1 MTLQSRLLSTNQRL
15 RDCETRDAAHVVPG
29 EHGAHVGLIQ
39 QALIQLEDE
48 PIAVAELTTETYG
61 ATTAAGVLRYKTKRR
76 IINKAYQQQ
85 ADDIVGRMTI
95 KSLDDEM
102 TKLEAG
108 PVAGDMRVAMLRPI
122 LKRLT

>member
-1 MTLQSRLLSTNQRL
+1 
-15 RDCETRDAAHVVPG
+15 VPG
-29 EHGAHVGLIQ
+29 DHGTHVGLIQ

-48 PIAVAELTTETYG
+48 PIAVAELTSEAYG
-61 ATTAAGVLRYKTKRR
+61 TTTAAGVLRYKTKRK

-102 TKLEAG
+102 TRLEAG
-108 PVAGDMRVAMLRPI
+108 PVAGDLRVAMLRPI